1 MTVENIRGLLFL
13 LGSIAIIALA
23 QAARAQGLLP

>member
-1 MTVENIRGLLFL
+1 MTETLRGLLFL
-13 LGSIAIIALA
+13 AGAIVIIALA